1 MSSDSD
7 SCCLMISID
16 KRTVFP
22 ALKTRWMGL
31 ASFDAHP
38 STANLDALLEHLE
51 EVVVQRME
59 DRRVFRAVIECVQNL
74 ERHADP
80 DRRAQLNLMGRSC
93 CGEPRFKIRSVN
105 AIRKNEIQQV
115 EQWIRQYGTLQE
127 MTVTSMK
134 DGEIDWRSLYRQ
146 CLDSVDR
153 TPRGGAGL
161 GWVSLAKTAIRAPH
175 IRIIHASDGPKLFF
189 SVEVA
194 CTP

>member
-1 MSSDSD
+1 
-7 SCCLMISID
+7 MISID

-80 DRRAQLNLMGRSC
+80 DRS
-93 CGEPRFKIRSVN
+93 
-105 AIRKNEIQQV
+105 RK
-115 EQWIRQYGTLQE
+115 LQ
-127 MTVTSMK
+127 
-134 DGEIDWRSLYRQ
+134 
-146 CLDSVDR
+146 
-153 TPRGGAGL
+153 TPFER
-161 GWVSLAKTAIRAPH
+161 K
-175 IRIIHASDGPKLFF
+175 
-189 SVEVA
+189 
-194 CTP
+194 